1 MFKDTWKG
9 NVLKELHIVQ
19 IDCISSYE
27 VGLRERE
34 RDWLERW
41 RRPVTQGLDDRQ
53 KDLNFILKAMERL

>member
-34 RDWLERW
+34 RDWLERR

>member
-9 NVLKELHIVQ
+9 SVLKELHIVQ
-19 IDCISSYE
+19 NDCTSSYE

-34 RDWLERW
+34 DWLERW

-53 KDLNFILKAMERL
+53 KDLNFILKAMESL